1 MGLVYWGY
9 VASLI
14 ALVVQ
19 SFTIVLLSLRVD
31 ALKEHVRELQG
42 AYLSKAEAIIYRAPT
57 VQIADKQPEKGI

>member
-1 MGLVYWGY
+1 MDSIETGGY

-31 ALKEHVRELQG
+31 ALKERVRELQ
-42 AYLSKAEAIIYRAPT
+42 AAHQRTENL
-57 VQIADKQPEKGI
+57 V